1 MPHAPLE
8 YCQAKKSTGSMPA
21 APGSHCV
28 YIYDRTE
35 SRHPISDHQ
44 LAVEV
49 GGGGGFN
56 NLAIFLKHSYSDV
69 K

>member
-8 YCQAKKSTGSMPA
+8 YWQAKKLTGSMPA
-21 APGSHCV
+21 ALDLTA
-28 YIYDRTE
+28 YICGRTK

-44 LAVEV
+44 LVVEV

-56 NLAIFLKHSYSDV
+56 NLAIFLKHSYRDV